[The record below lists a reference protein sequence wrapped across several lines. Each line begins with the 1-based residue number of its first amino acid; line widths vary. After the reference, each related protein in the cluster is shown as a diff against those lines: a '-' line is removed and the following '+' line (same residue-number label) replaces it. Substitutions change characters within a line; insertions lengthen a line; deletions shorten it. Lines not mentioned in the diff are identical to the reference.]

1 MTEGYRAGGFNMGGP
16 SNRIEV
22 DSTGDGVANLR
33 AISQYDGENITS
45 YEFGYKGTH
54 LDGRL
59 MLNMAVYYYDYENY
73 QDHIE
78 TWESESGDFALPSI
92 TFTGPDG
99 TEQSLN
105 PPAGRGPVSITTN
118 IPSAHNNGFEVDAV
132 YLLTD
137 GLTVGGNMSYTQSHY
152 DARYTF
158 FNQDDPRYPRKILGG
173 DLTQDPCDMEESIR
187 VLYCIEVDGLD
198 LTGISKW
205 KATGWAS
212 YKWNMDRGDV
222 TVYGA
227 LAYTGDYSTNEL
239 NRPWDWVPERERLD
253 LRATYRANSGK
264 WQSSVFID
272 NVFDKTYIRNSDL
285 DSRLTGYGGNWS
297 NRVIA
302 LTPRY
307 MGISFTYNY
316 Q

>member
-1 MTEGYRAGGFNMGGP
+1 
-16 SNRIEV
+16 
-22 DSTGDGVANLR
+22 LR
-33 AISQYDGENITS
+33 VMSQYDGENITS

-59 MLNMAVYYYDYENY
+59 MLNMAIYYYDYENY

-78 TWESESGDFALPSI
+78 TWETESGDFALPDI

-118 IPSAHNNGFEVDAV
+118 IPSAHNNGFEVDAL

-137 GLTVGGNMSYTQSHY
+137 GLTVGGNMSYTQSQY

-187 VLYCIEVDGLD
+187 ALYCIEVDGLE
-198 LTGISKW
+198 LTGIPKW

-212 YKWNMDRGDV
+212 YKWNIDRGDL

-227 LAYTGDYSTNEL
+227 LAYTGEYSTNEF
-239 NRPWDWVPERERLD
+239 NRPWDWVPARERLD
-253 LRATYRANSGK
+253 LRATYRASSGA
-264 WQSSVFID
+264 WQASVFID
-272 NVFDKTYIRNSDL
+272 NVLDKTYIRQSDL
-285 DSRLTGYGGNWS
+285 DSRLAGYGGNWA

-307 MGISFTYNY
+307 AGISFTYNY

>member
-16 SNRIEV
+16 DNRSEV

-33 AISQYDGENITS
+33 VMSQYDGENITS
-45 YEFGYKGTH
+45 YELGYKGTH
-54 LDGRL
+54 FDGRL
-59 MLNMAVYYYDYENY
+59 MLNLAAYYYDYQNY

-78 TWESESGDFALPSI
+78 RWESESGSFALPDI
-92 TFTGPDG
+92 TFVGPDG

-137 GLTVGGNMSYTQSHY
+137 ALTVGGNMSYTQSQY
-152 DARYTF
+152 DAEYTF
-158 FNQDDPRYPRKILGG
+158 FNQDDPRYPRAVLGG
-173 DLTQDPCDMEESIR
+173 DLTQDPCEMPEDIR
-187 VLYCIEVDGLD
+187 ALYCIQVDGLD
-198 LTGISKW
+198 LTGIPKW

-212 YKWNMDRGDV
+212 YKLNLSGGDI
-222 TVYGA
+222 TLYGA
-227 LAYTGDYSTNEL
+227 LAFTGEYSTNAF
-239 NRPWDWVPERERLD
+239 NRPWDWVPQRERLD
-253 LRATYRANSGK
+253 VRATYRANSGK
-264 WQSSVFID
+264 WQTSVFVD
-272 NVFDKTYIRNSDL
+272 NVFDKTFVRTSDL
-285 DSRLTGYGGNWS
+285 HGRLTGYGGDWS

-302 LTPRY
+302 LYPRY
-307 MGISFTYNY
+307 IGMEVTYNF

>member
-1 MTEGYRAGGFNMGGP
+1 MCIRDRD
-16 SNRIEV
+16 NRSEV

-33 AISQYDGENITS
+33 VMSQYDGENITS
-45 YEFGYKGTH
+45 YELGYKGTH
-54 LDGRL
+54 FDGRL
-59 MLNMAVYYYDYENY
+59 MLNLAAYYYDYQNY

-78 TWESESGDFALPSI
+78 RWESESGSFALPDI
-92 TFTGPDG
+92 TFVGPDG

-137 GLTVGGNMSYTQSHY
+137 GLTVGGNMSYTQSQY

-173 DLTQDPCDMEESIR
+173 DLNQDPCDMEESIR

-198 LTGISKW
+198 LTGIPKW

-212 YKWNMDRGDV
+212 YKWNMDRGDL

-227 LAYTGDYSTNEL
+227 LAFTGEYSTNEF

-253 LRATYRANSGK
+253 LRATYRANTGK
-264 WQSSVFID
+264 WEASLFID
-272 NVFDKTYIRNSDL
+272 NVLDKTYIRNSDL

-307 MGISFTYNY
+307 AGISFTYNY
-316 Q
+316 R